1 MTSLGAPLSAVPRV
15 VIVEDDRNM
24 ALMLTYNLEACGYA
38 VATIGEGSTAV
49 DAIAGLEP
57 DLVVLDWHLP
67 GLSGIEVL
75 RQLRLKLHS
84 RRIPIVMVTGRNGA
98 DDRARA
104 LSAGADVFLAKPFAL
119 ATLMQ
124 SVTSLLPRPMPPQL
138 TPSRHRA

>member
-1 MTSLGAPLSAVPRV
+1 MTMLGLPLTSAPRV
-15 VIVEDDRNM
+15 VLVEDDRNM
-24 ALMLTYNLEACGYA
+24 ALMLTYNLEAFGYA

-75 RQLRLKLHS
+75 RQLRLRLHC

-104 LSAGADVFLAKPFAL
+104 LAAGADVFLAKPFPL

-124 SVTSLLPRPMPPQL
+124 SVTVLLPRPAPPEVA
-138 TPSRHRA
+138 PSRHRA